1 MTDAAST
8 PDPAAEGPGR
18 SQDPGGSPD
27 PGGPGLSGG
36 PALPADIPL
45 SDEDL
50 LALLDGFGVAGTHDP
65 EEDQEAVAA
74 AEWDSRQTHEFGADD
89 EDVEGR
95 TVSPVRV
102 AEHLP
107 AGPGLAAIL
116 AHDAP
121 AGSSDWDLPGLA
133 AGYRRLAAWAQ
144 AGELAAAAEIASRRA
159 ASNPK
164 IGTTEDGQPASL
176 PPEAAAEV
184 ALELRMSQC
193 GASAWTSL
201 GCQLRWRLPATGA
214 ALSAGTID
222 LLRARIIAEAT
233 AVLSDE
239 HAAQVEQRVLS
250 RAAEQT
256 TGQLRAAVR
265 RAVLAVDPEGAERR
279 RKDSERLAKI
289 SLYPGEEGT
298 ATLTGSCL
306 PDVHAAAAMA
316 RVSAMARAL
325 KSAGASGGI
334 DLLRAHVFLGL
345 LLGTMPLIPPPAG
358 GPFDEPPAGGPFDE
372 PPTGGPFDEPPAA
385 DATDGPITYGGAG
398 GAPDD
403 NRPPGISPG
412 YEPGSSESGWGSGL
426 PDCRGGDDSPPAA
439 WTDIPCPPDES
450 APRDDECDVPDWR
463 GLPDS
468 AEDAEECDRAAE
480 SPPPDWPPLPAHVPS
495 PFIGAPPQAMTPGEA
510 MTLRPPIGLL
520 DIVMGW
526 SAITGQTFEPAHL
539 SRIGPVSSGQ
549 ALNLLVLAARS
560 PKTEWRVVVTAD
572 DGRAIAVER
581 ARLSRRHCTR
591 SDETGLTGLVGRVT
605 IAITESGLASAHTAA
620 PRGVSPI
627 CDIAAAV
634 LRAADR
640 AAARAQAERH
650 ASAGATGCA
659 HTLASN
665 SYRPARRVRDFVAA
679 RDITCR
685 FTTCGQPAWRADLD
699 HTVPWHMG
707 GPTCPCNLG
716 GFCRTHHQ
724 VKQLPDWRV
733 DQPEPGTFRWTTPAG
748 RSYLVNPDPYPA

>member
-8 PDPAAEGPGR
+8 PDPAAEE
-18 SQDPGGSPD
+18 PGGSPD
-27 PGGPGLSGG
+27 PGGSGLSGG
-36 PALPADIPL
+36 PALPAETPL
-45 SDEDL
+45 SDEDV

-65 EEDQEAVAA
+65 EEDQDAVAA
-74 AEWDSRQTHEFGADD
+74 AEWDSRQAHELGSDDADG
-89 EDVEGR
+89 EGR
-95 TVSPVRV
+95 PVSPVQV

-116 AHDAP
+116 AHDTP
-121 AGSSDWDLPGLA
+121 AGASDWDLPGLA

-193 GASAWTSL
+193 GASAWTAL

-214 ALSAGTID
+214 AFAAGTID

-233 AVLSDE
+233 AVLSGE
-239 HAAQVEQRVLS
+239 HAVQVEQRVLPH
-250 RAAEQT
+250 AADQT
-256 TGQLRAAVR
+256 TGQLRAAAR
-265 RAVLAVDPEGAERR
+265 RAVLAVDPEGADRR
-279 RKDSERLAKI
+279 RRDTERLAKI

-316 RVSAMARAL
+316 RISAMARAL

-358 GPFDEPPAGGPFDE
+358 GPSGEPSAGGPPGE
-372 PPTGGPFDEPPAA
+372 PSAGGPPGEPSA
-385 DATDGPITYGGAG
+385 DDGTGGPITYTGAG
-398 GAPDD
+398 GALDD
-403 NRPPGISPG
+403 NRRADNSPG
-412 YEPGSSESGWGSGL
+412 YEPGSREGDWAGGL
-426 PDCRGGDDSPPAA
+426 PECPGGTDSPPTV
-439 WTDIPCPPDES
+439 WSDIPCPPDEN
-450 APRDDECDVPDWR
+450 APPDDEYGVLDGPGFP
-463 GLPDS
+463 GL
-468 AEDAEECDRAAE
+468 AEAAEECDRAAQ
-480 SPPPDWPPLPAHVPS
+480 SPPLDWPPLPAHVPS
-495 PFIGAPPQAMTPGEA
+495 PCIGRPGQAMTV
-510 MTLRPPIGLL
+510 RPPIGLL
-520 DIVMGW
+520 DIAMGW

-549 ALNLLVLAARS
+549 ALQLLALAARS
-560 PKTEWRVVVTAD
+560 PQTEWRVVVTAD
-572 DGRAIAVER
+572 DGRAVAVER
-581 ARLSRRHCTR
+581 ARPSRRHCTR
-591 SDETGLTGLVGRVT
+591 TDETGITGVVGRVT
-605 IAITESGLASAHTAA
+605 IAITESGLASAHAAA
-620 PRGVSPI
+620 PGGVSPI
-627 CDIAAAV
+627 CDIAAAL

-640 AAARAQAERH
+640 AAARAQAERD
-650 ASAGATGCA
+650 ANAGAAGCA
-659 HTLASN
+659 HTLAAD
-665 SYRPARRVRDFVAA
+665 SYRPTTRVRDFVAV

-685 FTTCGQPAWRADLD
+685 FPTCGQPTWRTDLD
-699 HTVPWHMG
+699 HTVPWHKG
-707 GPTCPCNLG
+707 GLTCPCNLG

-724 VKQLPDWRV
+724 IKQLPGWQI

-748 RSYLVNPDPYPA
+748 RSYVVSPDPYPA